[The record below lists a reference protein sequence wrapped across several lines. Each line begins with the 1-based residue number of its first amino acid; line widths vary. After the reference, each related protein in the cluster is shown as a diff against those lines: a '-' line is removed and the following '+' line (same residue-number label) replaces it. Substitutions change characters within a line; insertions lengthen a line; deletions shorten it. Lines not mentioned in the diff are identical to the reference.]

1 MTELQSNKSPQG
13 ARTMVLFFA
22 WVAVTVPL
30 LWGVAQTL
38 RKALA
43 LFR

>member
-1 MTELQSNKSPQG
+1 MTELQSKSPPKAQ
-13 ARTMVLFFA
+13 TMWLFFA
-22 WVAVTVPL
+22 WLAVSVPL